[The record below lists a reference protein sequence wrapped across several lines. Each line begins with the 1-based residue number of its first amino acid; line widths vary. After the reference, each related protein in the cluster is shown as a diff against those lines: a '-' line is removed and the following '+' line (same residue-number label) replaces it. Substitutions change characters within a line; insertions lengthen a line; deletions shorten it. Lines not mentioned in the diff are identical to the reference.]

1 MATRLCRTQQLYS
14 CLFTLR
20 QLSCGAS
27 SKFPQFS
34 TSKCFQKTVN
44 SSESVNKMGAH
55 NGPSLGDFLRAAQP
69 AAQAADNVSESDDY
83 LGAHLFQGNSRSVYI
98 ETYGCQM
105 NVNDTE
111 IVRSILKQSG
121 FVNSTSIE
129 KADVVLAMTC
139 AIREGAEDKI
149 WRRMHYFKALK
160 KRRGKRHPLKIG
172 LLGCMAERL
181 KHKIIDQEQMV
192 DVVCGPDAYKDLP
205 RLLVV
210 TSSSNQAAVNVQL
223 SLEETYADVVPVRL
237 NSDSPSAFVSIMRGC
252 DNMCTYCIVPFTR
265 GRERS
270 RPLTSIVNEINIL
283 SEQGCK
289 EVTLLGQNVNS
300 YRDLSSEEHISSPTQ
315 LSAGFKTVYKPKTG
329 GRRFA
334 ELLEAVA
341 LVNPEMRI
349 RFTSP
354 HPKDFPDEVL
364 GAITAYPNICKQIH
378 LPAQSGNS
386 SVLEAMGRG
395 YTREAYLELVEHV
408 RKAIPGVA
416 LSSDFIAGF
425 CGETEEAHKDTLS
438 LMDTVKYNFAYCFPY
453 SMRQKT
459 RAYHRLED
467 NVPKEVKMKR
477 HEELHATFRKHAEV
491 RHMAQVGE
499 KHLILVEG
507 ESKRSSL
514 DLAGR
519 NDANTK
525 AVFPNEPIPYGS
537 ENGVEKISAKP
548 GDYVVVEL
556 TSATSLGFKGKALY
570 RTSLQEFEEHQ
581 KTEHGFSH
589 ACL

>member
-1 MATRLCRTQQLYS
+1 MSSSMGLKLLWNISRLSKTK
-14 CLFTLR
+14 T
-20 QLSCGAS
+20 SCGALSQGALFYTNLGCYRSKTS
-27 SKFPQFS
+27 SAKVDAS
-34 TSKCFQKTVN
+34 HS
-44 SSESVNKMGAH
+44 
-55 NGPSLGDFLRAAQP
+55 GPSLAHFLRQAQHSQ
-69 AAQAADNVSESDDY
+69 QASALDDVTEDSY
-83 LGAHLFQGNSRSVYI
+83 LGAHMFQGNNRSVYI

-111 IVRSILKQSG
+111 IVRSILSQSG
-121 FVNSTSIE
+121 FVNASNIE

-149 WRRMHYFKALK
+149 WRRLQYFKSLK
-160 KRRGKRHPLKIG
+160 KRRGRKNPLKIG

-210 TSSSNQAAVNVQL
+210 TSSSNQAAVNVHL

-237 NSDSPSAFVSIMRGC
+237 NSDSPAAFVSIMRGC

-270 RPLTSIVNEINIL
+270 RPLASIVNEINIL
-283 SEQGCK
+283 SDQGCK

-300 YRDLSSEEHISSPTQ
+300 YRDLSSEEHASSSTQ
-315 LSAGFKTVYKPKTG
+315 LSSGFKTVYKPKTG

-341 LVNPEMRI
+341 KVNSEMRI

-364 GAITAYPNICKQIH
+364 DTINAHPNICKHLH

-386 SVLEAMGRG
+386 QVLDAMGRG

-408 RKAIPGVA
+408 KKIIPGVA

-425 CGETEEAHKDTLS
+425 CGETEDAHKDTLS
-438 LMDTVKYNFAYCFPY
+438 LMDIVKYNFAYCFPY

-467 NVPKEVKMKR
+467 NVPQAVKSQR
-477 HEELHATFRKHAEV
+477 HEELHATFRKHAEA
-491 RHMAQVGE
+491 RHKSQVGE

-507 ESKRSSL
+507 ESKRSPL

-525 AVFPNEPIPYGS
+525 AVFCNEPLPFNS
-537 ENGVEKISAKP
+537 ENGEEKIHAQA
-548 GDYVVVEL
+548 GDYVVVQL

-570 RTSLQEFEEHQ
+570 RTSLQEFEEQ
-581 KTEHGFSH
+581 KKKGHV
-589 ACL
+589 